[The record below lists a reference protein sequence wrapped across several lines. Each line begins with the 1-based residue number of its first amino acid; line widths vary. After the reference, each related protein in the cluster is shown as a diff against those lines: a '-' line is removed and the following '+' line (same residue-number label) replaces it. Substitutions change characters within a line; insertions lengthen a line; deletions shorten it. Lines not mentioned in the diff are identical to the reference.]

1 MSKPV
6 PVPTPAPSTAEAPTI
21 PQTEVPTQPLAF
33 DTLSVHAGQKPDP
46 TTGSR
51 AVPIYA
57 TASFTYESAE
67 HAANL
72 FAGEVSGNQYGRMH
86 NPTVDVFVE
95 RLVALEAGVAGVG
108 LSSGQ
113 AATTATLLALARPGG
128 QVVVSSECFGGTF
141 SVLRKLLEPWGCEVA
156 TVAPTPDAIQAA
168 IRDET
173 VGVWVETIANPS
185 CSVPDIG
192 AIAELCN
199 GAGVPFVVDNTW
211 GCGGYLC
218 QPLALGADVV
228 VHSATKW
235 IGGHGT
241 FVGGAIVEAGRF
253 DWAAQPERFPAF
265 VKPDTRGRSY
275 VSRAPETA
283 FTLRAYD
290 LGLFTMG
297 MTLSP
302 YAASLALQGLET
314 LPLRV
319 QRSCDTTLALARWLE
334 AQPEVKRVL
343 YPGLPSHPSY
353 ETAQRTLSNGFG
365 AVLSFEAKTPELAAR
380 FLDRVQLASHLANIG
395 DAKTVVISPWT
406 TTHAG
411 LGEAARRDAG
421 VTPELVRVSVGLEA
435 LPDLEAD
442 FSQALRG

>member
-1 MSKPV
+1 MNVREKDPDLR
-6 PVPTPAPSTAEAPTI
+6 E
-21 PQTEVPTQPLAF
+21 QGETEQDF
-33 DTLSVHAGQKPDP
+33 STLSVHAGQKPDP
-46 TTGSR
+46 VTGSR

-57 TASFTYESAE
+57 TASYTYRSAE
-67 HAANL
+67 HAAGL
-72 FAGEVSGNQYGRMH
+72 FAGEVAGNQYGRMH
-86 NPTVDVFVE
+86 NPTVEVFVE
-95 RLVALEAGVAGVG
+95 RLVALEAGAAGLG

-128 QVVVSSECFGGTF
+128 HLVVSSECFGGTF

-156 TVAPTPDAIQAA
+156 TVAPNPEAIQAA
-168 IRDET
+168 LRNES

-185 CSVPDIG
+185 CSVPDIS
-192 AIAELCN
+192 AIAELCQN
-199 GAGVPFVVDNTW
+199 EKVPFIVDNTW

-218 QPLALGADVV
+218 RPLALGADVV

-241 FVGGAIVEAGRF
+241 FIGGAVVEAGRF
-253 DWAAQPERFPAF
+253 DWAAQPEKFPAF
-265 VKPDTRGRSY
+265 VKPDGKGRTY

-319 QRSCDTTLALARWLE
+319 QRSCDTALELARWLE
-334 AQPEVKRVL
+334 HQPEVACVL
-343 YPGLPSHPSY
+343 YPGLASHPSF
-353 ETAQRTLSNGFG
+353 ETAKKTLTHGFG
-365 AVLSFEAKTPELAAR
+365 AVLSFETKTPRLAQR

-411 LGEAARRDAG
+411 LSEAARREAG

-435 LPDLEAD
+435 LPDLQAD
-442 FSQALRG
+442 FAQAL

>member
-1 MSKPV
+1 MNVQDTLS
-6 PVPTPAPSTAEAPTI
+6 ALELNNEATNSE
-21 PQTEVPTQPLAF
+21 TELEVGTLDF
-33 DTLSVHAGQKPDP
+33 STLSVHAGQEKD
-46 TTGSR
+46 TVTGAR

-57 TASFTYESAE
+57 TASYTFESAE
-67 HAANL
+67 HAASL
-72 FAGEVSGNQYGRMH
+72 FAGEVPGNQYGRMH
-86 NPTVDVFVE
+86 NPTVDAFTK
-95 RLVALEAGVAGVG
+95 RLVALERGVAGVS

-128 QVVVSSECFGGTF
+128 HLVVSSECFGGTF
-141 SVLRKLLEPWGCEVA
+141 AVLRKVLEPWGCEVS
-156 TVAPTPDAIQAA
+156 TVLPEPDAIRGA
-168 IRDET
+168 IRPET

-185 CSVPDIG
+185 GSVPDIA
-192 AIAELCN
+192 AIAELCQ
-199 GAGVPFVVDNTW
+199 GEKVPFIVDNTW

-218 QPLALGADVV
+218 RPLTLGADVV

-241 FVGGAIVEAGRF
+241 FVGGALVEAGRF

-265 VKPDTRGRSY
+265 SKPDPKGRTY
-275 VSRAPETA
+275 VSRAPGTA

-319 QRSCDTTLALARWLE
+319 QRSCDTALELAEWLE
-334 AQPEVKRVL
+334 NQPEVKRVL
-343 YPGLPSHPSY
+343 YPGLPSHPSH
-353 ETAQRTLSNGFG
+353 ETAKRTLQHGFG
-365 AVLSFEAKTPELAAR
+365 AVLSFEAHDLPAARR
-380 FLDRVQLASHLANIG
+380 FLDRVELASHLANIG
-395 DAKTVVISPWT
+395 DAKTVVINPWT

-411 LGEAARRDAG
+411 LAEDARRAAG

-435 LPDLEAD
+435 LGDLQAD
-442 FSQALRG
+442 FRQALA

>member
-1 MSKPV
+1 MSVQEKNPESEQGETKPDF
-6 PVPTPAPSTAEAPTI
+6 S
-21 PQTEVPTQPLAF
+21 
-33 DTLSVHAGQKPDP
+33 TLSVHAGQTPDP
-46 TTGSR
+46 ATGSR

-57 TASFTYESAE
+57 TASYTYESAE
-67 HAANL
+67 HAAGL
-72 FAGEVSGNQYGRMH
+72 FAGEVVGNQYGRMH
-86 NPTVDVFVE
+86 NPTVDVFVD
-95 RLVALEAGVAGVG
+95 RLVALEAGVAGLG
-108 LSSGQ
+108 LASGQ

-128 QVVVSSECFGGTF
+128 HLVVSSECFGGTF
-141 SVLRKLLEPWGCEVA
+141 SVLRKILEPWGCEVS
-156 TVAPTPDAIQAA
+156 TVAPNPDAIKAA
-168 IRDET
+168 LRDKT

-185 CSVPDIG
+185 CSVPDVA

-199 GAGVPFVVDNTW
+199 GAGVPFIVDNTW

-218 QPLALGADVV
+218 RPLTLGADVV

-241 FVGGAIVEAGRF
+241 FIGGAVVEAGRF
-253 DWAAQPERFPAF
+253 DWAAQPGRFPAF
-265 VKPDTRGRSY
+265 VKPDSRGRTY

-319 QRSCDTTLALARWLE
+319 QRSCDTTLALAQWLE
-334 AQPEVKRVL
+334 NQPEVKRVL
-343 YPGLPSHPSY
+343 YPGLPSHPSF
-353 ETAQRTLSNGFG
+353 ETAQRTLSNGSG
-365 AVLSFEAKTPELAAR
+365 AVLSFEAKTPELAQG
-380 FLDRVQLASHLANIG
+380 FLNRVRLASHLANIG

-406 TTHAG
+406 TTHAS
-411 LGEAARRDAG
+411 LGEVARREAG

-435 LPDLEAD
+435 LSDLEAD
-442 FSQALRG
+442 FTQALRG

>member
-1 MSKPV
+1 MSVRDTLSDPKLGEQD
-6 PVPTPAPSTAEAPTI
+6 AREAGL
-21 PQTEVPTQPLAF
+21 EF
-33 DTLSVHAGQKPDP
+33 STLSVHAGQELDP
-46 TTGSR
+46 LTGSR

-57 TASFTYESAE
+57 TASFTFESAE
-67 HAANL
+67 HAARL
-72 FAGEVSGNQYGRMH
+72 FAGEAAGNQYGRMH
-86 NPTVDVFVE
+86 NPTVDAFVK
-95 RLVALEAGVAGVG
+95 RLVALEAGAAGLA

-113 AATTATLLALARPGG
+113 AATTATLLALARPGA
-128 QVVVSSECFGGTF
+128 QLVVSSECFGGTF
-141 SVLRKLLEPWGCEVA
+141 SVLRKVLEPWGCKVS
-156 TVAPTPDAIQAA
+156 TVAPEADAIQGAVTA
-168 IRDET
+168 DT
-173 VGVWVETIANPS
+173 VGVWLETIANPS
-185 CSVPDIG
+185 GSVPDIK
-192 AIAELCN
+192 AIAELCRK
-199 GAGVPFVVDNTW
+199 AGVPLIVDNTW

-218 QPLALGADVV
+218 RPLELGADIV

-253 DWAAQPERFPAF
+253 DWGAHSEKFPAF
-265 VKPDTRGRSY
+265 VQPDSRGRTY

-334 AQPEVKRVL
+334 AQPGVKRVL
-343 YPGLPSHPSY
+343 YPGLPSHPSF
-353 ETAQRTLSNGFG
+353 EVAQRTLENGFG
-365 AVLSFEAKTPELAAR
+365 AVLSFEAETPERAR
-380 FLDRVQLASHLANIG
+380 HFLDRVQLASHLANIG
-395 DAKTVVISPWT
+395 DAKTVVINPWT

-411 LGEAARRDAG
+411 LTEGARRAAG

-435 LPDLEAD
+435 LTDLQAD
-442 FSQALRG
+442 FTQALRG

>member
-6 PVPTPAPSTAEAPTI
+6 PEPIPAPTPDSEPP
-21 PQTEVPTQPLAF
+21 EVLRPLSF
-33 DTLSVHAGQKPDP
+33 DTLSVHAGQQPDP
-46 TTGSR
+46 VTGSR
-51 AVPIYA
+51 TVPIYA
-57 TASFTYESAE
+57 TASFVYESAE
-67 HAANL
+67 HAASL
-72 FAGEVSGNQYGRMH
+72 FAGEVAGNQYGRMH
-86 NPTVDVFVE
+86 NPTVDVFVD
-95 RLVALEAGVAGVG
+95 RLVALEAGVAGLG

-128 QVVVSSECFGGTF
+128 HLVVSSECFGGTF
-141 SVLRKLLEPWGCEVA
+141 SVLRKVLEPWGCEVS
-156 TVAPTPDAIQAA
+156 TVAPNPDAIREA
-168 IRDET
+168 IRQET

-185 CSVPDIG
+185 CSVPDIA
-192 AIAELCN
+192 AIAELCQSES
-199 GAGVPFVVDNTW
+199 VPFIVDNTW

-218 QPLALGADVV
+218 RPLTLGADIV

-235 IGGHGT
+235 IGGHGM
-241 FVGGAIVEAGRF
+241 FVGGAIVEAGKF

-265 VKPDTRGRSY
+265 IKPDGKGRTY
-275 VSRAPETA
+275 VSRAPQTA

-319 QRSCDTTLALARWLE
+319 QRSCDTTLELAQWLE
-334 AQPEVKRVL
+334 AQPEVSRVL

-353 ETAQRTLSNGFG
+353 KTAQKTLSHGYG
-365 AVLSFEAKTPELAAR
+365 AVLSFETGTPAQAQG
-380 FLDRVQLASHLANIG
+380 FLNRVQLASHLANIG

-411 LGEAARRDAG
+411 LSEAARREAG
-421 VTPELVRVSVGLEA
+421 VMPELVRVSVGLEA
-435 LPDLEAD
+435 LPDIQAD
-442 FSQALRG
+442 FTQALRG

>member
-1 MSKPV
+1 VSVRDTLSDPQLDEQD
-6 PVPTPAPSTAEAPTI
+6 AREAGL
-21 PQTEVPTQPLAF
+21 EF
-33 DTLSVHAGQKPDP
+33 STLSVHAGQEPDP
-46 TTGSR
+46 LTGSR

-57 TASFTYESAE
+57 TASFTFESAE
-67 HAANL
+67 HATKL
-72 FAGEVSGNQYGRMH
+72 FAGEAAGNQYGRMH
-86 NPTVDVFVE
+86 NPTVEAFVK
-95 RLVALEAGVAGVG
+95 RLVALEAGAAGLA

-113 AATTATLLALARPGG
+113 AATTATLLALARPGA
-128 QVVVSSECFGGTF
+128 QLVVSSECFGGTF
-141 SVLRKLLEPWGCEVA
+141 SVLRKVLEPWGCRVS
-156 TVAPTPDAIQAA
+156 TVAPEPDAIREAVTA
-168 IRDET
+168 DT
-173 VGVWVETIANPS
+173 VGVWLETIANPS
-185 CSVPDIG
+185 GSVPDI
-192 AIAELCN
+192 AVIAELCWE
-199 GAGVPFVVDNTW
+199 AGVPLIVDNTW

-218 QPLALGADVV
+218 RPLTLGADIV

-253 DWAAQPERFPAF
+253 DWGAHSEKFPAF
-265 VKPDTRGRSY
+265 VQPDSRGRTY

-283 FTLRAYD
+283 FSLRAYD

-319 QRSCDTTLALARWLE
+319 QRSCDTTLELARWLE
-334 AQPEVKRVL
+334 AQPGVKRVL

-353 ETAQRTLSNGFG
+353 GVAQRTLQNGFG
-365 AVLSFEAKTPELAAR
+365 AVLSFEAETPEHARR

-395 DAKTVVISPWT
+395 DAKTVVINPWT

-411 LGEAARRDAG
+411 LTERARRAAG

-435 LPDLEAD
+435 LADLQAD
-442 FSQALRG
+442 FTQALRG